1 MNNIRVML
9 YRFRENGVGSCER
22 KHWKRKERKIR
33 ERTKKVE
40 YILQGNFGITIN
52 NENTIIFEF

>member
-9 YRFRENGVGSCER
+9 YRVLGNGIGSCER

-33 ERTKKVE
+33 EIKKIE
-40 YILQGNFGITIN
+40 CILQGNFGISIEH
-52 NENTIIFEF
+52 ENIVFEF